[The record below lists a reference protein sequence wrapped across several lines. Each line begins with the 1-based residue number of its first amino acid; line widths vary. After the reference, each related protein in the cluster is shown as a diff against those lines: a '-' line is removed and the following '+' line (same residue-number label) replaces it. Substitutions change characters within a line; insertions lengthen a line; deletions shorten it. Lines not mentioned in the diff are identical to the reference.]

1 MVRRNLFLLLSQKI
15 CLIQLF
21 KKLRGV
27 ANVTSG
33 VQRSLRSNHK
43 NAIWPIAM
51 SSILHRSHRL
61 LENKFLGNKT
71 NMYPS
76 ENCM

>member
-1 MVRRNLFLLLSQKI
+1 MLLLEFKDLWGPTIKMQSGPLP
-15 CLIQLF
+15 CHQL
-21 KKLRGV
+21 
-27 ANVTSG
+27 
-33 VQRSLRSNHK
+33 
-43 NAIWPIAM
+43 
-51 SSILHRSHRL
+51 LHRSHRL